1 MTSDTFLPVLGG
13 GEIHVKNIIE
23 QFESR
28 GSQVELVTTES
39 RSSEFDDTHHVVRIG
54 WKRSEVFRLFQA
66 VWSGSHNAVAIHVH
80 YSYRLG
86 VIAGIVGK
94 LRRIPVFVILHGL
107 GTLDEPG
114 AQFRYRMAHAFYRR
128 ASLFLSTFIISTSQD
143 IAEAAYPFTRKDKVT
158 VVMNGYDDSLF
169 NEHVTVPPEIIEK
182 YNDKQ
187 VILTV
192 RRLVPKNG
200 IHFLVEAMPYILKKV
215 PNAHYVMIGDGRM
228 REDIEARIKRLGIE
242 NHIDMLGVTDNQK
255 IPPYLKRAGVVVFP
269 STAESSSIACSEAM
283 AVGKYIVASDVGG
296 LPELV
301 GRDGTR
307 GALVK
312 LVDWTG
318 SNYDAP
324 MTLPEARYEAL
335 AEAIAT
341 ALKSSSQEREHLIAT
356 YAKSEL
362 SWNVIATKTLAV
374 YARFIPD
381 IMSDVSN

>member
-13 GEIHVKNIIE
+13 GEIHVKNIME
-23 QFESR
+23 QFTSR
-28 GSQVELVTTES
+28 GLDVELVTTEG
-39 RSSEFDDTHHVVRIG
+39 RPSEYDKDHHVVRIG
-54 WKRSEVFRLFQA
+54 WKRSNLFKLFAA
-66 VWSGSHNAVAIHVH
+66 VWRGSKGAVAIHVH

-86 VIAGIVGK
+86 VIAGIVGR
-94 LRRIPVFVILHGL
+94 LRNIPVFVILHGL

-114 AQFRYRMAHAFYRR
+114 AKFRYRMAHAFYRR
-128 ASLFLSTFIISTSQD
+128 MSLLLSTFIISTSQD
-143 IAEAAYPFTRKDKVT
+143 IAEAAYPYTRKDKVT
-158 VVMNGYDDSLF
+158 VIMNGYDDKLF
-169 NEHVTVPPEIIEK
+169 NEHVAIPSEITEK
-182 YNDKQ
+182 YKDKQ

-228 REDIEARIKRLGIE
+228 RGDIEARIKRLGIGA
-242 NHIDMLGVTDNQK
+242 HIDMLGVTDNQN

-283 AVGKYIVASDVGG
+283 AVGKFIVASDVGG

-301 GRDGTR
+301 GRDGSR

-335 AEAIAT
+335 AEAIADV
-341 ALKSSSQEREHLIAT
+341 LKSGSPEREHSIAT
-356 YAKSEL
+356 YAKAEL
-362 SWNVIATKTLAV
+362 SWDVIATKTLAV

-381 IMSDVSN
+381 ITT

>member
-28 GSQVELVTTES
+28 GFTVELITTEGRAS
-39 RSSEFDDTHHVVRIG
+39 DYDKDHPVIRIG
-54 WKRSEVFRLFQA
+54 WKRSNLFKLFSA
-66 VWSGSHNAVAIHVH
+66 VWHGSKGAIAIHVH

-86 VIAGIVGK
+86 VIAGFVGR
-94 LRRIPVFVILHGL
+94 LRNIPVFVILHGL

-114 AQFRYRMAHAFYRR
+114 AVLRYRLVHAFYRR
-128 ASLFLSTFIISTSQD
+128 MSLLLSTYIISTSQD
-143 IAEAAYPFTRKDKVT
+143 IAEAAYPYTRSDKVG
-158 VVMNGYDDSLF
+158 VIMNGYDDKLF
-169 NEHVTVPPEIIEK
+169 NEQVTVPSELTEK
-182 YNDKQ
+182 YKDKKI
-187 VILTV
+187 ILTV

-215 PNAHYVMIGDGRM
+215 PTAHYVMIGDGRM
-228 REDIEARIKRLGIE
+228 REDIEARIKRLNIAE
-242 NHIDMLGVTDNQK
+242 HIDMLGVTDNQK

-283 AVGKYIVASDVGG
+283 AVGKFIVASDVGG

-301 GRDGTR
+301 GRDGSR
-307 GALVK
+307 GKLVK

-324 MTLPEARYEAL
+324 MSLPEDRYEAL
-335 AEAIAT
+335 AEAIGD
-341 ALKSSSQEREHLIAT
+341 ALKSESPEREHRIAA
-356 YAKSEL
+356 YAKAEL

-381 IMSDVSN
+381 IIS